1 MTEENTRYER
11 RADHGKRAALMRL
24 RLIEAKA
31 IPVLEAI
38 GVLAPL
44 ASDGLGVANELSA
57 AIDGVVNYM
66 RQTPPEG
73 V

>member
-1 MTEENTRYER
+1 MTEEITPYDR
-11 RADHGKRAALMRL
+11 RADHGKRAAFMRL
-24 RLIEAKA
+24 RLAEELVIELLELLKDHAPEEYA
-31 IPVLEAI
+31 RVLSE
-38 GVLAPL
+38 
-44 ASDGLGVANELSA
+44 DLSA